1 MLAQEIKIR
10 GEPTA
15 DPQKCR
21 FVLDGE
27 VLSRASLTLDKLSKI
42 RVRFIYS
49 VVFEELEI
57 S

>member
-21 FVLDGE
+21 FVLERD
-27 VLSRASLTLDKLSKI
+27 VLSRTTLTFNRESDTDKAPLA
-42 RVRFIYS
+42 R
-49 VVFEELEI
+49 
-57 S
+57 